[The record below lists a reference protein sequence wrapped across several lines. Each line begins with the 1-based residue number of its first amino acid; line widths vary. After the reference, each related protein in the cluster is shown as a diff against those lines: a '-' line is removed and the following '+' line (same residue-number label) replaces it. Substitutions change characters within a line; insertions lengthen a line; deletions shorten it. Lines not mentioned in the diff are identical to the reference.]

1 MEIYPVKQIKQN
13 WCRDNKRNGLITEM
27 KLSVLTAIS
36 AYVLPVTILIILCAG
51 FIRKVRIFEAF
62 TEGASEGITTVVR
75 ILPSLVGI
83 LTAIGVFRA
92 SGALDAL
99 VGFLAPA
106 ASLLGIPAEAMPLV
120 LMRPVSG
127 SASLAVVSDIISK
140 YGPDSYVGRVV
151 CTMLGSTE
159 TIFYTL
165 AVYYGSVG
173 IRNIRYTLAAALI
186 ADSVSAMASAFI
198 CALIFG
204 R

>member
-1 MEIYPVKQIKQN
+1 M
-13 WCRDNKRNGLITEM
+13 
-27 KLSVLTAIS
+27 TAIS
-36 AYVLPVTILIILCAG
+36 MYILPAAILLILGAG
-51 FIRKVRIFEAF
+51 LVRRVKIFEAF
-62 TEGASEGITTVVR
+62 TEGAAEGISTVVR

-83 LTAIGVFRA
+83 ITAIGVFRA
-92 SGALDAL
+92 SGALDAV
-99 VGFLAPA
+99 VGLLAPA
-106 ASLLGIPAEAMPLV
+106 FRLLGIPAEAIPLV

-127 SASLAVVSDIISK
+127 SASLAIVSDIIRN
-140 YGPDSYVGRVV
+140 YGPDSYAGRVA

-159 TIFYTL
+159 TVFYTL

-186 ADSVSAMASAFI
+186 ADAVSVAASAFI